1 MIDALKRE
9 NLVGKSVTEL
19 NQLCREHSVKGVIGR
34 PKKDMIEY
42 MVAFNEGRKIE
53 EAPAA
58 QPAAP
63 AQPAAQVETPAASNP
78 ADKKEGWVSL
88 DQVQSS

>member
-53 EAPAA
+53 A
-58 QPAAP
+58 
-63 AQPAAQVETPAASNP
+63 PAAQVETPQAPAAPAPEGNP
-78 ADKKEGWVSL
+78 AEKKEGWVSL
-88 DQVQSS
+88 DQVQGS